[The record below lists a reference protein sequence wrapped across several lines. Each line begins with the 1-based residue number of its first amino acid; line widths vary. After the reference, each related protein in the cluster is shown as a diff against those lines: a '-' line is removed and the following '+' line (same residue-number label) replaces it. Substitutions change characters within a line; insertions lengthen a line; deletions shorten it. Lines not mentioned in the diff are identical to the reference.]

1 MEYQKTIK
9 LLHKVPNQPS
19 RFRTKNRVEIN
30 EDSRGT
36 YNFNNQIRFKTS
48 MLKWYSDAYV
58 LVSGTITITRGAK
71 MLLTRIKEH
80 TKEIKEVTL
89 ENCASFIECRS
100 KTMMPK

>member
-19 RFRTKNRVEIN
+19 RFRTKNGVEIN

-48 MLKWYSDAYV
+48 MLKWYSEAYV